1 MILTY
6 LFPLPFNSEENL
18 FVGVIEG
25 CVGQADVAAGDVGGI
40 RRLEI
45 KFILF

>member
-1 MILTY
+1 MILTH

-18 FVGVIEG
+18 FVGMIEG

-40 RRLEI
+40 RWLKI
-45 KFILF
+45 KFII